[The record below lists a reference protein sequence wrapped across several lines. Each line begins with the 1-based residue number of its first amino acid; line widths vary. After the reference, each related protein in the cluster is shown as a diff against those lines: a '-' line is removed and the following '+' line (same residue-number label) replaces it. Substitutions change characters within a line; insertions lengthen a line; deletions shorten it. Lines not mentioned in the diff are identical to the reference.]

1 MYLNMNYNIDAE
13 NQFNLNYLEDRQKKL
28 FIDSCKE
35 NISKLLSSKNFQ
47 KLRNDAILMQNNY
60 SALDEFQKKSK
71 YIELINLTKNFIN
84 NNKGNLEEINE
95 KKNHFLYRRD

>member
-28 FIDSCKE
+28 FLDSCSE
-35 NISKLLSSKNFQ
+35 NISKLLSSRNFQ

-71 YIELINLTKNFIN
+71 YPDL
-84 NNKGNLEEINE
+84 GLEEFQE
-95 KKNHFLYRRD
+95 KF